1 MTRLTHLTLLT
12 TAVLVLAIAFAAEAG
27 AASRRG
33 AAVKVAQSSLGR
45 ILVDVHGRTLYLSTH
60 DKRRASSCYGTCARN
75 WPPFTTHGKP
85 RATSG
90 ARSALLGT
98 TRRKDGRIQV
108 TYHAHPLYYF
118 AGDKRA
124 GQTRGEGLS
133 AFGGRW
139 YAVSAAGTAV
149 RTPKPATFEY
159 AKLAHGVLAIKGT
172 EAADRIALRLKA
184 GKPDV
189 LQVDVGD
196 NGSADAS
203 FDRASIK
210 RITIDAR
217 GGDDLVRVDDRN
229 GVFTTTIPTTI
240 DGGSGNDTIAGGSGA
255 ETLLGGDGNDSL
267 DGNGGSDKVFLGAGD
282 DTFVWDPGD
291 GSDTVEGQD
300 GTDVLRFNGADAA
313 ERIDLSANGNRLR
326 LFRDVGT
333 ITMDTAGVELVDV
346 NALGGADLVS
356 VNDLSGTGV
365 SAVNIDAGAGDGQ
378 SDQVIVGGTNGDDA
392 INVDGDASSPA
403 VSGLAARVAIQH
415 QEPSDQLTVDGL
427 GGNDRISAAAL
438 TAQIMLT
445 LDGGAGDDPLAGAK
459 GIETLRGGDGNDSVD
474 GNGGNDL
481 ALLGAGDDTFVW
493 DPGDGSDT
501 VEGQDGADTMRFN
514 GAVAAERI
522 DLSANGSRLRLFRD
536 VGAITMDTAGVERV
550 DVNALDGADVVTTD
564 DLSGTGVTAVN
575 VDLAGALG
583 GTAGDAQTDR
593 VIVNAT
599 NGNDTVNV
607 DGDANA
613 VKVGGLAA
621 SVQIVHQ
628 EAASDRL
635 ELNTLG
641 GADTVTAAGLA
652 AGAIQFVVHGGAGDD
667 TLAGGKGVET
677 LLGGDGNDSLDG
689 NGGNDV
695 AFLGAGDD
703 TFVWDP
709 GDGSDTV
716 EGQDGA
722 DTLRFNGAS
731 VAERISLSANGNRL
745 KLLRDPGR
753 ITMDTAGVER
763 VDVNTLGGADEV
775 FPGDLTGTGVNVVNL
790 DLGADG
796 EVDDV
801 FVDGTDGSDAID
813 VAGAA
818 TGVSVTGLSPRVTI
832 QHQEADDQLAV
843 AGRAGNDSIVAPNLS
858 ADVIALTLDG
868 GTGDDELFGGRG
880 SEQLLGG
887 DGDDVVDGFKGDD
900 LALLGAGDDTFAWDP
915 GDGSDTIEGQ
925 DGIDT
930 MSFIGANLAEQID
943 LSAIG
948 NRLRFHRDLGNVTMD
963 TAGVEEIDF
972 EALGGADVVTVND
985 LSGTDVFAL
994 QVDLEGTPG
1003 AGDGQPDR
1011 IVVNGTNGDDAI
1023 EVRGNADAVK
1033 IGGLAPIIVLLH
1045 PEAAQ
1050 DRLELNTLD
1059 GTDTVNSDGLAVGA
1073 IQLLVDGVPAP

>member
-1 MTRLTHLTLLT
+1 MTRLTHFTLLAI
-12 TAVLVLAIAFAAEAG
+12 AVLVLVVAFAAEAG
-27 AASRRG
+27 AASGRG
-33 AAVKVAQSSLGR
+33 AAVKVAQRSLGR
-45 ILVDVHGRTLYLSTH
+45 ILVDSHGRTLYLSTH
-60 DKRRASSCYGTCARN
+60 DKRRVSSCNGACARN

-85 RATSG
+85 RAISG

-139 YAVSAAGTAV
+139 YAVSAVGAAV
-149 RTPKPATFEY
+149 RKPKPATFKY
-159 AKLAHGVLAIKGT
+159 ATLAHGVLAVKGT
-172 EAADRIALRLKA
+172 EAADTIALRLKA
-184 GKPDV
+184 GTPGV

-203 FDRASIK
+203 FERASIA
-210 RITIDAR
+210 RITVDAR
-217 GGDDLVRVDDRN
+217 GGDDLVRVDERN
-229 GVFTTTIPTTI
+229 GAFTTTVPTTI

-267 DGNGGSDKVFLGAGD
+267 DGNAGRDTAFLGAGD
-282 DTFVWDPGD
+282 DTFVWDAGD

-326 LFRDVGT
+326 LFRDVGA
-333 ITMDTAGVELVDV
+333 ITMDTAGVERVDV
-346 NALGGADLVS
+346 NALGGSDLLS

-365 SAVNIDAGAGDGQ
+365 GAVNLDVGAGDGQ

-392 INVDGDASSPA
+392 INVDGDASSLA

-427 GGNDRISAAAL
+427 GGNDQISAAAL
-438 TAQIMLT
+438 AAQITLT
-445 LDGGAGDDPLAGAK
+445 LDGGAGNDAIAGAK
-459 GIETLRGGDGNDSVD
+459 GIEALRGGDGNDSLD

-481 ALLGAGDDTFVW
+481 ALLGAGDDTFIW

-550 DVNALDGADVVTTD
+550 DVNALGGADVVTTN
-564 DLSGTGVTAVN
+564 DLGGTGVTAVN
-575 VDLAGALG
+575 VDLASALG
-583 GTAGDAQTDR
+583 GTAGDGQADR

-599 NGNDTVNV
+599 NGDDTVNV

-621 SVQIVHQ
+621 GIQILHQ

-635 ELNTLG
+635 ELNTLA
-641 GADTVTAAGLA
+641 GADSVNAAGLA
-652 AGAIQFVVHGGAGDD
+652 AGAIQFVVDGGAGDD

-722 DTLRFNGAS
+722 DTLRFNGAN
-731 VAERISLSANGNRL
+731 VAERFGLSPNGNRFRL
-745 KLLRDPGR
+745 VRDPGG

-763 VDVNTLGGADEV
+763 LDVNTLGGADV
-775 FPGDLTGTGVNVVNL
+775 FGANDLSETGLTDVNL
-790 DLGADG
+790 DLGTDG
-796 EVDDV
+796 EVDQV
-801 FVDGTDGSDAID
+801 FVDGSDGSDAID
-813 VAGAA
+813 VAGVA
-818 TGVSVTGLSPRVTI
+818 TAVSVTGLSARVTL
-832 QHQEADDQLAV
+832 QHQEPDDQLVV
-843 AGRAGNDSIVAPNLS
+843 AGRAGDDSIVAPNLA

-868 GTGDDELFGGRG
+868 GTGGDELFGGRG

-887 DGDDVVDGFKGDD
+887 DGDDVVSGFKGDD
-900 LALLGAGDDTFAWDP
+900 QASLGAGDDSFEWDP
-915 GDGSDTIEGQ
+915 GDGSDVV
-925 DGIDT
+925 DGGDGLDT
-930 MSFIGANLAEQID
+930 LNFIGANVAEQVELSADGNHVLFKRDVANVTIDSVGLEQID
-943 LSAIG
+943 FA
-948 NRLRFHRDLGNVTMD
+948 
-963 TAGVEEIDF
+963 
-972 EALGGADVVTVND
+972 ALAGADTVTVND
-985 LSGTDVFAL
+985 LTGTDLPAL
-994 QVDLEGTPG
+994 HVDLGG
-1003 AGDGQPDR
+1003 GDGETDR
-1011 IVVNGTNGDDAI
+1011 IILNATDGDDTI
-1023 EVRGNADAVK
+1023 GVSGNAEAVK
-1033 IGGLAPIIVLLH
+1033 TGVTSSVVILNQEPAR
-1045 PEAAQ
+1045 
-1050 DRLELNTLD
+1050 DRLEINTLG
-1059 GTDTVNSDGLAVGA
+1059 GTDTVTTDDLAPGA
-1073 IQLLVDGVPAP
+1073 IQLLVDGLPVS